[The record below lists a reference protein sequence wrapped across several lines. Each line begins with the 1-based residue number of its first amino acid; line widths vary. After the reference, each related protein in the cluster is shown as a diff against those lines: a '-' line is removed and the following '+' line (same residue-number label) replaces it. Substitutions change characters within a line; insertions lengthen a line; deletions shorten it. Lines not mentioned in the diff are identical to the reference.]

1 MMLIKSIKTQY
12 KIIVEKKS
20 FYFMFV
26 AVFGFMLFHFL
37 GNVFEYAGRDVVD
50 MYHPM
55 RILLLAKGG
64 RNYHYFILLYPI
76 IVAIPAAFSYMYD
89 QDVNEQIY
97 IQTKT
102 GIRDYYVGKL
112 VATFVATFMVF
123 AIPFLV
129 EIVLNIIAFPNN
141 ATGSLSNLSLY
152 DSTELE
158 SVNRLLLPKLYAH
171 STYLYAIVLTI
182 VFGIVSGVCASFAL
196 AVSMVI
202 KLKYKVFVLLPAYVI
217 LYVLNNFQYILPQID
232 KTTNYYFYFD
242 IFNTLSKSLVGYI
255 FTVLVM
261 GGASILLAV
270 FKSREDS
277 I

>member
-1 MMLIKSIKTQY
+1 MLIKSIKTQY

-20 FYFMFV
+20 FYFMFM
-26 AVFGFMLFHFL
+26 AVFGYMLFNFI

-55 RILLLAKGG
+55 RILLLAEGG

-112 VATFVATFMVF
+112 LATFIATFMVF
-123 AIPFLV
+123 TIPFLV
-129 EIVLNIIAFPNN
+129 EIVLNIIAFPND
-141 ATGSLSNLSLY
+141 ATGILSYLSVY
-152 DSTELE
+152 DSVELE
-158 SVNRLLLPKLYAH
+158 SINSLLLPKLYAY
-171 STYLYAIVLTI
+171 STYLYAVVLTI

-202 KLKYKVFVLLPAYVI
+202 KLKYKVFVLLSVYVI
-217 LYVLNNFQYILPQID
+217 IYVLNNIQYILPQID

-242 IFNTLSKSLVGYI
+242 MFNTQSKSLIGYLL
-255 FTVLVM
+255 TVLAM
-261 GGASILLAV
+261 GGVSILLVAC
-270 FKSREDS
+270 KSRKDS